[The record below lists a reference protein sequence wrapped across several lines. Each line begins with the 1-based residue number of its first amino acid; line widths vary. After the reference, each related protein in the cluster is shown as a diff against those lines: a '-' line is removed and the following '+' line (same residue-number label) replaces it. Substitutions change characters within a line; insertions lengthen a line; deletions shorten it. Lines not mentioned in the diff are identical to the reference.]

1 MFTVVLLYKGQ
12 LFDRSGTEEEY
23 NELHSLLEDIINYRR
38 DMELQKI
45 QQKEAKKR
53 KIEQEKQQGS
63 DMRKAAL
70 ERMSSK
76 LSLRQ
81 VFSSTLA
88 ML

>member
-1 MFTVVLLYKGQ
+1 
-12 LFDRSGTEEEY
+12 
-23 NELHSLLEDIINYRR
+23 
-38 DMELQKI
+38 MELQKI

-76 LSLRQ
+76 LSLGN
-81 VFSSTLA
+81 VINDIYYIYIYLYK
-88 ML
+88 